1 MDDNIGR
8 GKSREEDGRDRRGER
23 RDRGGRKRER
33 RGRDSRDKDRGK
45 RMERSRPSPMEKQ
58 DSTPQAS
65 APMKQPIIL
74 TKPMAEK
81 VLQEAQSKEA
91 QGKEQH
97 PVVIA
102 IQKSGTSRPSTID
115 STKSQSQTLDSL
127 SRREER
133 SEQGKAQMVTS
144 SQTSSTAQKLDQVVT
159 GLAALHATPRV
170 TMKHSSKVVD
180 DSFYWSDKCLTSLLE
195 QTDFVVV
202 GVVGYQGVGK
212 STILSMLGDSK
223 NEDALKSGLLFRSQ
237 SKQDVEKSLHR
248 TEGIDMF
255 VTPERLIFLD
265 TQPLMSPSILDRFLR
280 HERKVPSDFGTA
292 ETCVEM
298 QSLQILT
305 FLFAV
310 CHVVLVVTDHFSDNS
325 LLKLLKTAEMLKPST
340 VAHSGQEG
348 SSASNAENLDEY
360 FPHIVLVHNRCDH
373 KMFDAKQLN
382 HVCQTVDKFF
392 GQSRLKLRGSASI
405 IRTEILP
412 CAKLKLLSDFQ
423 DLNIFMLPEYDERE
437 SQDPKLLVTTYRGHP
452 SFSLLVS
459 ALRHQLLSI
468 PRQHLTHHPLTERSW
483 FHYAARTWD
492 SIKKSPLL
500 SEYQRL
506 LAT

>member
-45 RMERSRPSPMEKQ
+45 RMERSRPSPMKLEMQLNRRFNLLTTREKQ

-102 IQKSGTSRPSTID
+102 IQKRDENKPPASLLSTNSGTSRPSTID

-298 QSLQILT
+298 QYLNMLIHRN
-305 FLFAV
+305 FM
-310 CHVVLVVTDHFSDNS
+310 
-325 LLKLLKTAEMLKPST
+325 LLSIA
-340 VAHSGQEG
+340 
-348 SSASNAENLDEY
+348 
-360 FPHIVLVHNRCDH
+360 VLVHNRCDH

-392 GQSRLKLRGSASI
+392 GQSRLKLRGEARYS
-405 IRTEILP
+405 TLP
-412 CAKLKLLSDFQ
+412 LRMTTF
-423 DLNIFMLPEYDERE
+423 DLY
-437 SQDPKLLVTTYRGHP
+437 
-452 SFSLLVS
+452 
-459 ALRHQLLSI
+459 
-468 PRQHLTHHPLTERSW
+468 
-483 FHYAARTWD
+483 
-492 SIKKSPLL
+492 
-500 SEYQRL
+500 
-506 LAT
+506 